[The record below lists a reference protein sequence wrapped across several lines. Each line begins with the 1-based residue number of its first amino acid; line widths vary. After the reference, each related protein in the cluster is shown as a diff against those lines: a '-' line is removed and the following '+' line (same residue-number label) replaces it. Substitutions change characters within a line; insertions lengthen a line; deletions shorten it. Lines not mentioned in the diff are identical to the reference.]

1 MLKVPRAK
9 NVRGFSFFGDSY
21 LYILFDKGVDQYW
34 ARSRVLE
41 ALSQISSELPSN
53 AKSQLGPDST
63 GVGWIYQYAL
73 IDKTNQYDISQLT
86 SLQNW
91 FLKYELQTIPNVSE
105 LATIGGM
112 VKQYQ
117 ITININKLKAYSLR
131 VKDIITAIQDSN
143 NEVGGS
149 VLEMAEYEYM
159 IRTNGYLEN
168 KKDIE
173 NIPII
178 LNSSGKAILLK
189 DIATVSLGPEMRRG
203 VADLNGEGDSVGAVV
218 VMREGKNALA
228 TIKNIKNK
236 LEEIKKSLPKGV
248 EIITTYDRS
257 SLIMDT
263 IDNLKLKLIE
273 EFIIVVLVCFLF
285 LFHIRSSF
293 VILIS
298 LPVGILISFMLM
310 KAQGINANIMSLGG
324 IAIAIGAMVDA
335 AIVMI
340 DNYHR
345 HLEIQKNK
353 QINRWQ
359 VLAKASSEVGGPI
372 FFSLLIMTF
381 SFLPVFTLQAQECK
395 LFSPL
400 AFTKTYAMA
409 ASAGLAITLVPVLMG
424 YLIRGK
430 IISENKNP
438 INRLLV
444 YIYNPILSFVLNN
457 TKKTILLCL
466 VVLLTGLYPMNKLG
480 YEFIPDID
488 EGDLMYMPTLSPG
501 VSIGKA
507 HQILQ
512 QSDRLIKSI
521 PEVSTVFGKIGRAD
535 TATDPAP
542 LTMIETII
550 QFKPRSEWRAGM
562 TLKRIRMELDKVV
575 QIPGV
580 TNAWVMPIRT
590 RIDMLSTGIKTP
602 LGIKIFSSKLDEIE
616 IVGKEIQLLLKNI
629 PETSSV
635 YSEKT
640 DSGKYI
646 DVNINR
652 KKAADLGFS
661 ISEIQDIIETLI
673 GGKNVSETIEGRER
687 YPINIRIPQ
696 SERSSLIDIKNLSF
710 VNAFGTRVQLKELAN
725 ITIKNAPPIIKTENG
740 RYMGLV
746 LVDVKGDIGTY
757 IDMAKR
763 KLDNNL
769 SLPVGTFLTFS
780 GQYEYLE
787 RATAQL
793 KIVIP
798 VTLMIIIL
806 LLYLSFR
813 NMKDILLIVLS
824 LPLSIIGGLWLIYLL
839 NYNFSIAIGVG
850 FIALAGV
857 SVEIGVLMIV
867 YINQELRMIKEQN
880 IKYTKEAIKLGAL
893 MRIRPIVM
901 TVGSVVIGLM
911 PILFLIGVGSEV
923 MQRIAAPM
931 VGGMVS
937 AMILALI
944 LIPALYMEISLW
956 KLRDKKS

>member
-1 MLKVPRAK
+1 MIKSIIYWSIKNRLIVLIISFLITLLGLYSTLTSNVDAIPDLSDTQVIVKTSFPGQAPQVVENQITYPLSNAMLKVPGAK
-9 NVRGFSFFGDSY
+9 TVRGFSFFGDSY
-21 LYILFDKGVDQYW
+21 IYILFDEGVDQYW

-73 IDKTNQYDISQLT
+73 IDKTNQYDLSQLT

-105 LATIGGM
+105 VATIGGM

-236 LEEIKKSLPKGV
+236 LEEIKKSLPKGI

-273 EFIIVVLVCFLF
+273 EFIIVVLVCFLL

-359 VLAKASSEVGGPI
+359 VLAKASTEVGGPI

-381 SFLPVFTLQAQECK
+381 SFLPVFTLQAQEGK

-438 INRLLV
+438 IN
-444 YIYNPILSFVLNN
+444 
-457 TKKTILLCL
+457 
-466 VVLLTGLYPMNKLG
+466 
-480 YEFIPDID
+480 
-488 EGDLMYMPTLSPG
+488 
-501 VSIGKA
+501 
-507 HQILQ
+507 
-512 QSDRLIKSI
+512 
-521 PEVSTVFGKIGRAD
+521 
-535 TATDPAP
+535 
-542 LTMIETII
+542 
-550 QFKPRSEWRAGM
+550 
-562 TLKRIRMELDKVV
+562 
-575 QIPGV
+575 
-580 TNAWVMPIRT
+580 
-590 RIDMLSTGIKTP
+590 
-602 LGIKIFSSKLDEIE
+602 
-616 IVGKEIQLLLKNI
+616 
-629 PETSSV
+629 
-635 YSEKT
+635 
-640 DSGKYI
+640 
-646 DVNINR
+646 
-652 KKAADLGFS
+652 
-661 ISEIQDIIETLI
+661 
-673 GGKNVSETIEGRER
+673 
-687 YPINIRIPQ
+687 
-696 SERSSLIDIKNLSF
+696 
-710 VNAFGTRVQLKELAN
+710 
-725 ITIKNAPPIIKTENG
+725 
-740 RYMGLV
+740 
-746 LVDVKGDIGTY
+746 
-757 IDMAKR
+757 
-763 KLDNNL
+763 
-769 SLPVGTFLTFS
+769 
-780 GQYEYLE
+780 
-787 RATAQL
+787 
-793 KIVIP
+793 
-798 VTLMIIIL
+798 
-806 LLYLSFR
+806 
-813 NMKDILLIVLS
+813 
-824 LPLSIIGGLWLIYLL
+824 
-839 NYNFSIAIGVG
+839 
-850 FIALAGV
+850 
-857 SVEIGVLMIV
+857 
-867 YINQELRMIKEQN
+867 
-880 IKYTKEAIKLGAL
+880 
-893 MRIRPIVM
+893 
-901 TVGSVVIGLM
+901 
-911 PILFLIGVGSEV
+911 
-923 MQRIAAPM
+923 
-931 VGGMVS
+931 
-937 AMILALI
+937 
-944 LIPALYMEISLW
+944 
-956 KLRDKKS
+956 